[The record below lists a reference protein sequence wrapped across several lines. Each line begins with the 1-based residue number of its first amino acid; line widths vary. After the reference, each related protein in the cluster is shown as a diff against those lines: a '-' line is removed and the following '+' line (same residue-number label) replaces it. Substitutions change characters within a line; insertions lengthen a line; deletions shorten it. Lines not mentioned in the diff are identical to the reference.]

1 MSMRPKKPFTRNDEK
16 LGRTTYVSC
25 DGFKIHV
32 EGIWGIE
39 YISPTGR
46 VIYKG
51 HHGLELLLRV
61 LDAAVYPGII
71 YDEAVAEYRQ
81 WHEARPKAFRRSGTG
96 SDMWCT
102 REGDKLVDSGKGT
115 YDHYDPQGNL
125 VKTYSFFW
133 DVQDDHRILTPRMH
147 QRTRLKSGI
156 RLNEGHLVPGTRF
169 RTDGFISDRDHDEHV
184 VHSVC
189 TNNPGHWLVSTT
201 TMVPCLIT
209 KKPVNDIFAISF
221 ISEILERPVG
231 KPLIEN
237 SGVSRDDWNL
247 PKERIHGDSW
257 DKVYSYMSNVITRGQ
272 CVNDQKLFN
281 RLKAMGMLK
290 WTQHGYIVKDPK
302 KAGKFLARNPH
313 WALHTMAHSRY
324 EAKLES
330 EMFSDM
336 MDI

>member
-1 MSMRPKKPFTRNDEK
+1 
-16 LGRTTYVSC
+16 
-25 DGFKIHV
+25 
-32 EGIWGIE
+32 
-39 YISPTGR
+39 
-46 VIYKG
+46 
-51 HHGLELLLRV
+51 
-61 LDAAVYPGII
+61 
-71 YDEAVAEYRQ
+71 
-81 WHEARPKAFRRSGTG
+81 
-96 SDMWCT
+96 
-102 REGDKLVDSGKGT
+102 
-115 YDHYDPQGNL
+115 
-125 VKTYSFFW
+125 
-133 DVQDDHRILTPRMH
+133 
-147 QRTRLKSGI
+147 
-156 RLNEGHLVPGTRF
+156 
-169 RTDGFISDRDHDEHV
+169 
-184 VHSVC
+184 
-189 TNNPGHWLVSTT
+189 
-201 TMVPCLIT
+201 MVPCLIT